1 VDVRVPERPSFAL
14 DGVWPNPI
22 TRAAPVVRFSLDS
35 SAPASL
41 ELLDAAGRRLAGE
54 EVGALGAGAHVVAL
68 TPRERLAPGVYLL
81 RLTQSGRSRTGR
93 AVVIR

>member
-1 VDVRVPERPSFAL
+1 V
-14 DGVWPNPI
+14 
-22 TRAAPVVRFSLDS
+22 
-35 SAPASL
+35 
-41 ELLDAAGRRLAGE
+41 AGE